1 MRVIPAWVVIRFARR
16 RLYLGDMQA
25 HRSVRPLVSG
35 PQLPLGRVVLGS
47 IASLALA
54 ACLPATDGDGDAG
67 DSTGANSG
75 MTASS
80 AAASSDASSGAGETS
95 LGSTTVAT
103 GDSSSGV
110 DESGSSGGETGT
122 EPATWSISMHTCPG
136 ASRTDALWV
145 EDDAMWVGCG
155 TNALGY
161 GVHRS
166 GDGGATWSEVATSP
180 ADEATQFRVS
190 AIARGDGGLLYVA
203 GFDAND
209 SDMILSYDT
218 SADPAVVEKVLVA
231 GNQVG
236 TSFPAGSLGLL
247 SGGRIFTES
256 QTGYG
261 ALFRPDADVGA
272 NALSWDD
279 VYYWANGGN
288 PPGYQMLDL
297 TVHGDRLYGC
307 GATIAEPPYVFL
319 PARDP
324 AAEAWEFDV
333 VELPNTGWTGEMWG
347 VAATDD
353 RVIAVGVDQD
363 ADVGKIFVSG
373 ADPYDPAGYTQFDL
387 PDIVGGDNLGT
398 WARGVC
404 AEGDRIVVVGE
415 RQPLSSGTGLV
426 MLSEDG
432 GASFT
437 DITPAADVTESVTR
451 CAFTSQG
458 EVVVV
463 GAGGF
468 VGIYG

>member
-1 MRVIPAWVVIRFARR
+1 MAT
-16 RLYLGDMQA
+16 
-25 HRSVRPLVSG
+25 HRYHHPLVIG
-35 PQLPLGRVVLGS
+35 PQLPVTRAVLG
-47 IASLALA
+47 AVTSLALL
-54 ACLPATDGDGDAG
+54 ACVPATDADGDAG
-67 DSTGANSG
+67 GSTSANTG
-75 MTASS
+75 MSASS
-80 AAASSDASSGAGETS
+80 TVASSSDASSSAGETS

-103 GDSSSGV
+103 GDSSSGA
-110 DESGSSGGETGT
+110 DESGSSSGGETGIK
-122 EPATWSISMHTCPG
+122 PATWSVFTHSCPG

-155 TNALGY
+155 TNQLGY
-161 GVHRS
+161 GLHRS
-166 GDGGATWSEVATSP
+166 SDGGETWADVATSP
-180 ADEATQFRVS
+180 ANEATQFRVS

-209 SDMILSYDT
+209 SDMLLSYET

-261 ALFRPDADVGA
+261 ALFRPDADVVA
-272 NALSWDD
+272 NALLWDD

-297 TVHGDRLYGC
+297 AVHGDRLYGC

-319 PARDP
+319 PAQDP
-324 AAEAWEFDV
+324 GAEAWEFDV

-363 ADVGKIFVSG
+363 ADVGKIYVSG
-373 ADPYDPAGYTQFDL
+373 DDAYDPAGYTQFDL
-387 PDIVGGDNLGT
+387 PDIVGGGNLGT

-415 RQPLSSGTGLV
+415 RQPLSGGTGLV

-432 GASFT
+432 GMSFT

-458 EVVVV
+458 DAVVV

>member
-1 MRVIPAWVVIRFARR
+1 VIRFALR
-16 RLYLGDMQA
+16 RLYLHDMET
-25 HRSVRPLVSG
+25 HRYHRLHVIG
-35 PQLPLGRVVLGS
+35 PQLPTGRVILGAV
-47 IASLALA
+47 ASLVLA
-54 ACLPATDGDGDAG
+54 ACVPATDADGEAG
-67 DSTGANSG
+67 ESNGASSDMSASSTGASSSNGS
-75 MTASS
+75 SS
-80 AAASSDASSGAGETS
+80 AGDAS
-95 LGSTTVAT
+95 LGSTTLET
-103 GDSSSGV
+103 GDSSSGA
-110 DESGSSGGETGT
+110 DESGSSSGGETGT
-122 EPATWSISMHTCPG
+122 QAASWSIFTHSCPG

-155 TNALGY
+155 TNQLGY
-161 GVHRS
+161 GLHRS
-166 GDGGATWSEVATSP
+166 SDGGETWSEVATSP
-180 ADEATQFRVS
+180 ANEAAQFRVS

-203 GFDAND
+203 GFDASD
-209 SDMILSYDT
+209 SDMILSYET

-272 NALSWDD
+272 NALTWDD

-297 TVHGDRLYGC
+297 AVHGDRLYGC

-319 PARDP
+319 PAEDP
-324 AAEAWEFDV
+324 GAEAWEFDV

-353 RVIAVGVDQD
+353 RVIVVGVDQD
-363 ADVGKIFVSG
+363 ADVGKIYVSG
-373 ADPYDPAGYTQFDL
+373 ADPHDPEGYTQFDL
-387 PDIVGGDNLGT
+387 PDIVGDGNLGT

-404 AEGDRIVVVGE
+404 ADGDRIVVVGE
-415 RQPLSSGTGLV
+415 RQPLSAGTGLV

-432 GASFT
+432 GTSFI
-437 DITPAADVTESVTR
+437 DITPAAEVTESVTR

-458 EVVVV
+458 DTVVV